1 MSKRYFVNF
10 AANGDDDDRAMV
22 AAEQI
27 ATSKST
33 IDSSKVDFAMP
44 NRLLSSALTTV
55 RFSFSQSVRTYIKIS
70 EFKILSF
77 SSCCSFFFDQSRGGA
92 SLVSVFF
99 QNVSLLT
106 WIFYLCLMETG

>member
-1 MSKRYFVNF
+1 MTLYGSVNF

-44 NRLLSSALTTV
+44 NRLLSSDLTTV
-55 RFSFSQSVRTYIKIS
+55 RFSFSQKRSYIKIS

-77 SSCCSFFFDQSRGGA
+77 SSCCSFFLTRGGA
-92 SLVSVFF
+92 FLVSVFF

-106 WIFYLCLMETG
+106 WIFYCV